1 MTSDHLDARLN
12 ELVAAGRF
20 RGALRVERGDSVLI
34 DAAYGTDGAGTA
46 LAPGTAFQIAS
57 ISKSFTAAS
66 VLLLVDQGRL
76 SVDDPLAKF
85 IEAAPRSWS
94 GIAIRHLLTHTSGL
108 GHWPDVGGLDMY
120 SPCPRDQLLAR
131 ILATPLRFAPGA
143 GWLYAS
149 PGYVLLADV
158 VEVTAGVPY
167 SEFVTSHVL
176 EPLELRH
183 TSISEPP
190 RERDAARGSVAGEP
204 TRSWDLRSVN
214 VGTGDVWST
223 TADLA
228 RWPRA
233 IASADLLS
241 REARDMMFSSQAKI
255 ADEDNGLTDVGYGY
269 GWFTARLGSHSVIL
283 HPGDQPGF
291 SSLVAW
297 APAANV
303 VIAALAA
310 DEVQLDP
317 LVLPT
322 FELLLSP

>member
-1 MTSDHLDARLN
+1 MACDRLDARLTD
-12 ELVAAGRF
+12 LAAAGRF
-20 RGALRVERGDSVLI
+20 RGALRVERGNAVLI
-34 DAAYGTDGAGTA
+34 DGAYGTDGAGTA
-46 LAPGTAFQIAS
+46 LAPATAFQIAS

-66 VLLLVDQGRL
+66 VLLLADRGRL
-76 SVDDPLAKF
+76 PIDEPLAKF
-85 IEAAPRSWS
+85 IEAAPPAWS
-94 GIAIRHLLTHTSGL
+94 GIAVRHLLTHTSGL
-108 GHWPDVGGLDMY
+108 GHWPDIAGLDMY

-131 ILATPLRFAPGA
+131 ITATALRFAPGA
-143 GWLYAS
+143 GWLYS
-149 PGYVLLADV
+149 SLGYVLLAHL

-167 SEFVTSHVL
+167 AAFVASEVL

-190 RERDAARGSVAGEP
+190 RNCHAARGTVGGEP
-204 TRSWDLRSVN
+204 TRSFDLGSVN

-233 IASADLLS
+233 IASSELLN
-241 REARDMMFSSQAKI
+241 REARNMLFSSQAKI
-255 ADEDNGLTDVGYGY
+255 ADEDDGLTDVGYGC
-269 GWFTARLGSHSVIL
+269 GWFTARIRRHTVIL

-291 SSLVAW
+291 TSLVAW
-297 APAANV
+297 APATDV

-310 DEVQLDP
+310 DEIELAP

-322 FELLLSP
+322 FERLLSP

>member
-1 MTSDHLDARLN
+1 VVSDCLDPRLN
-12 ELVAAGRF
+12 DLVAAGRF

-66 VLLLVDQGRL
+66 VLLLADHGRL
-76 SVDDPLAKF
+76 SIDEPLAKF
-85 IEAAPRSWS
+85 IEAAPRAWS
-94 GIAIRHLLTHTSGL
+94 GIAVRHLLTHTSGL
-108 GHWPDVGGLDMY
+108 GHWPDVAGLDMY

-131 ILATPLRFAPGA
+131 ILATPLRFGPGT
-143 GWLYAS
+143 GWLYSS
-149 PGYVLLADV
+149 PGYVLLAHV
-158 VEVTAGVPY
+158 VEVTAGIPY
-167 SEFVTSHVL
+167 SAFVTSHVL
-176 EPLELRH
+176 ERLELRH
-183 TSISEPP
+183 TSISEP
-190 RERDAARGSVAGEP
+190 RRDRDAARGSVAGEP
-204 TRSWDLRSVN
+204 TRSFDLGSVN

-233 IASADLLS
+233 LASSELLS
-241 REARDMMFSSQAKI
+241 REGRDMVFSSQAKI
-255 ADEDNGLTDVGYGY
+255 ADEEDGLTDVGYGC
-269 GWFTARLGSHSVIL
+269 GWFTARLGGHSVIL

-297 APAANV
+297 APAADV

-310 DEVQLDP
+310 DEMELGP

-322 FELLLSP
+322 FERVLSR